1 MKQVNEYRVVMAI
14 AIAALVLSVI
24 SYHVFGV

>member
-14 AIAALVLSVI
+14 AITTLVLSVI
-24 SYHVFGV
+24 SYHIFGI